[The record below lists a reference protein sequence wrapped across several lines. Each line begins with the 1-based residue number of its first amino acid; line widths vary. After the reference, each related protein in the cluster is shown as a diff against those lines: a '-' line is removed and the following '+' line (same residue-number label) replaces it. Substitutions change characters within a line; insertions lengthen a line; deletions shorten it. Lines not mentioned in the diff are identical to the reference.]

1 MSDLL
6 LPLGLA
12 AVAIFLAIST
22 HQSIRRGGVRV
33 YTLEREAIL
42 RRATFTLLGSS
53 LLFIAALGLL
63 VLDRQEQ
70 NAVDAAAAGEEID
83 GVATLTPTPEVGIFP
98 PTPSATPTIDVS
110 LPTPTPTPLIC
121 RAVVTDT
128 GGNGLTLRE
137 RPGGAEVD
145 ILAESSLVQLIL
157 EEGEQE
163 ANGLIWVKVRAVI
176 GAQDGWVA
184 LDFLELGPGC
194 E

>member
-1 MSDLL
+1 
-6 LPLGLA
+6 
-12 AVAIFLAIST
+12 
-22 HQSIRRGGVRV
+22 
-33 YTLEREAIL
+33 
-42 RRATFTLLGSS
+42 
-53 LLFIAALGLL
+53 
-63 VLDRQEQ
+63 
-70 NAVDAAAAGEEID
+70 
-83 GVATLTPTPEVGIFP
+83 
-98 PTPSATPTIDVS
+98 
-110 LPTPTPTPLIC
+110 
-121 RAVVTDT
+121 VVTET